1 MLDPRDVAI
10 QSTFPVVAAPR
21 FGPLEALG
29 RAGERFVL
37 AANGVFMQVERAWLR
52 CLRQV
57 GTLDPALSLGYG
69 RLDEGV
75 HLLFPA
81 PVTLLARFVDAA
93 RAALPNE
100 IAGALVWSGD
110 TATLRLELW
119 ESLAASAGRVEYRI
133 PSLPRGDTVAVDL
146 HSHEHVDAFFSHDT
160 DDEDDRS
167 VKLALVYGAL
177 HRSRPNVAARLC
189 LNGVF
194 VPLDLPPDWHL
205 P

>member
-1 MLDPRDVAI
+1 MLDPRDDAI

-21 FGPLEALG
+21 FGPLEPLD

-37 AANGVFMQVERAWLR
+37 AANGVFMQVERGWLR

-57 GTLDPALSLGYG
+57 GALDPALNLGYG
-69 RLDEGV
+69 PLDDGV

-100 IAGALVWSGD
+100 IAGALVWSSD
-110 TATLRLELW
+110 TRSLRLALW
-119 ESLAASAGRVEYRI
+119 ESLAASAGRVDYRI
-133 PSLPRGDTVAVDL
+133 PSLPTGDTVAVDL
-146 HSHEHVDAFFSHDT
+146 HSHGHAEAFFSYDT
-160 DDEDDRS
+160 DDVDDRS

-177 HRSRPNVAARLC
+177 HRSEPEVAARLC

-194 VPLDLPPDWHL
+194 VPLDLPPDWRL